1 MSNPLKNMMPQQAAQ
16 GGGNPLFAQIR
27 QFAGLIGNRNPQQM
41 AMNLAKQRGIG
52 DAQMQQLMQEA
63 QQIARQMGMTE

>member
-1 MSNPLKNMMPQQAAQ
+1 MSNPLKNMIPQQAAQ

-41 AMNLAKQRGIG
+41 VQNLARQRGIG
-52 DAQMQQLMQEA
+52 DQQIQQLYQEA
-63 QQIARQMGMTE
+63 EQIARQMGGK

>member
-1 MSNPLKNMMPQQAAQ
+1 MSNPLKQMAPQAQ
-16 GGGNPLFAQIR
+16 PSGGNPIFGRIR
-27 QFAGLIGNRNPQQM
+27 QFAGMIGNRNPKQM

-63 QQIARQMGMTE
+63 QQIARQMGMME